1 MIRIYVHYLTQTWTP
16 KSNEKERDMKIEG
29 YYPDL
34 GVPSLFIMII
44 IIKYFISYY
53 ETVQEET
60 WYETHTDRQTDIFP
74 SGVVIYLMYIRFECI
89 FTLNFISIFT
99 ITIIKV
105 YL

>member
-16 KSNEKERDMKIEG
+16 KSNEKERDMQIEG

-34 GVPSLFIMII
+34 GVPSFLFIMII

-60 WYETHTDRQTDIFP
+60 WYETHTDRQTYTHLPEWCSNLFDVHPI
-74 SGVVIYLMYIRFECI
+74 
-89 FTLNFISIFT
+89 
-99 ITIIKV
+99 
-105 YL
+105 